1 MPDNANVFS
10 LQAPVK
16 IAVIFKQ
23 LRVLIESVLKKKLEN
38 PKMSLE
44 GNFIA
49 ALLAL
54 LFVKWTLWQI

>member
-1 MPDNANVFS
+1 MFLLCS

-49 ALLAL
+49 ALLM
-54 LFVKWTLWQI
+54 

>member
-1 MPDNANVFS
+1 MLLYKTSSRAVKMFLLCS

-49 ALLAL
+49 ALLM
-54 LFVKWTLWQI
+54 